1 MIKTGHWIGHY
12 KFDKKLHQD
21 MSGFLQTNF
30 DIEITSVDKNN
41 FIGKVQDDL
50 STGGTEG
57 VGEITGNVVGEN
69 VHFIK
74 QMPIMTLMIGKDG
87 TRKTFNKKHRKI
99 YYSGTFSSDRKS
111 ISGQWRF
118 KFGFLWIGF
127 LPIPVIPTK
136 GTWTMKI
143 SE

>member
-1 MIKTGHWIGHY
+1 MIKTGHWIGYY
-12 KFDKKLHQD
+12 KFDKKIHQD
-21 MSGFLQTNF
+21 MSGFPQTNF

-41 FIGKVQDDL
+41 FIGKVLDDL

-87 TRKTFNKKHRKI
+87 TRKYI
-99 YYSGTFSSDRKS
+99 
-111 ISGQWRF
+111 Q
-118 KFGFLWIGF
+118 
-127 LPIPVIPTK
+127 
-136 GTWTMKI
+136 
-143 SE
+143 

>member
-1 MIKTGHWIGHY
+1 
-12 KFDKKLHQD
+12 